1 MGLIAARP
9 EEPQDWAGI
18 PSEPEDT
25 TGKAEHLDK
34 PPVTASDPF
43 ALLAASPGGSI
54 AIPITSAAAEP
65 VPDAVD
71 APRD

>member
-18 PSEPEDT
+18 PSEPKKHGGD
-25 TGKAEHLDK
+25 AERLDD

-43 ALLAASPGGSI
+43 AFFPATSGESI
-54 AIPITSAAAEP
+54 TIPVAPPTTAPA
-65 VPDAVD
+65 PDHE
-71 APRD
+71 APRN